1 MKVLKILLIIFISLT
16 NSTKAKSNDLSIE
29 ILREGGKLIFIR
41 HAYAPGNGDPDN
53 FNLEDCSSQRNLN
66 EKGKKQSKK
75 IGIFFKKNL
84 VPISRILSSE
94 WCRCKETANLAFGTY
109 EEKSFLNSFYDEKF
123 KKYKKKQFYE
133 SGLLNLNCKKAFKK
147 FKWKSKMNFL
157 ETIEQTIYWYK
168 NYKKTGT
175 KEITFK
181 QIKNYEELR

>member
-16 NSTKAKSNDLSIE
+16 NSIKAKSNDLSIK

-75 IGIFFKKNL
+75 IGIFFKKNS

-123 KKYKKKQFYE
+123 KKYKKKTNERIKYVYKRVE
-133 SGLLNLNCKKAFKK
+133 WKKK
-147 FKWKSKMNFL
+147 FSFNYTLCGNIRNIGFL
-157 ETIEQTIYWYK
+157 SC
-168 NYKKTGT
+168 
-175 KEITFK
+175 F
-181 QIKNYEELR
+181 RRDCCFR